1 VTPASVAGGPCRGY
15 VWTLPERIRTV
26 AMELRHG
33 GVSHPVPS
41 GGGSLG
47 SGEGA
52 WLRLQGTGV
61 LPEHA
66 RVRVEAD
73 GLVIVPAA
81 PEAVVVVNGAP
92 VGPGAHLLAD
102 GDRIGIGAETV
113 TVGAGEATASPSRSR
128 PTPPPGAAEQ
138 LADTLA
144 GVPSFRPPT
153 PPGSIRSAA
162 ESGAGPSAGKP
173 PSGGGNVVWVTI
185 AVVVL
190 GVVLYLL
197 LGR

>member
-1 VTPASVAGGPCRGY
+1 
-15 VWTLPERIRTV
+15 
-26 AMELRHG
+26 M
-33 GVSHPVPS
+33 
-41 GGGSLG
+41 
-47 SGEGA
+47 
-52 WLRLQGTGV
+52 WLRLRGTGV
-61 LPEHA
+61 FPEHA
-66 RVRVEAD
+66 RVRVEPD
-73 GLVIVPAA
+73 GLVIVPVA

-92 VGPGAHLLAD
+92 VGPEAHLLAD

-113 TVGAGEATASPSRSR
+113 TVGAGAAAASPSRSR
-128 PTPPPGAAEQ
+128 ATPPPGAAQQ

-153 PPGSIRSAA
+153 PTPGSIR
-162 ESGAGPSAGKP
+162 SGAGPSAAKP
-173 PSGGGNVVWVTI
+173 ISGGGKVVWGTI

>member
-1 VTPASVAGGPCRGY
+1 
-15 VWTLPERIRTV
+15 
-26 AMELRHG
+26 MELRHG

-66 RVRVEAD
+66 RVRVEPD

-92 VGPGAHLLAD
+92 VGPEAHLLAD

-113 TVGAGEATASPSRSR
+113 TVGAGDASASPARSR
-128 PTPPPGAAEQ
+128 PTPPPGAAQQ

-153 PPGSIRSAA
+153 PMPGSIRSAV
-162 ESGAGPSAGKP
+162 GPSAGKP
-173 PSGGGNVVWVTI
+173 PSGGGKVVWVTI